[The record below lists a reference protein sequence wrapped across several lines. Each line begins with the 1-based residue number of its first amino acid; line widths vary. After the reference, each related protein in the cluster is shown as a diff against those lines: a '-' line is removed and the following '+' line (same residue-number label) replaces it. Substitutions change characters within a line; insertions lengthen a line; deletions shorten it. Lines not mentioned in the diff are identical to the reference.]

1 MNGVGV
7 DRLGEVSTDGAW
19 SSFFR
24 VGSAHQ
30 LTVQSDGVFAFQ
42 NLNNNRAGSHEG
54 NQVTEEAALAVLSV
68 EAFGFGFGQL
78 LDFRGNDFQAGFF
91 EASGDLADDV
101 FGNCVR
107 LDDRESTLNSHGKLQ
122 NMSVTKN

>member
-7 DRLGEVSTDGAW
+7 DGFSEVSADGAW

-30 LTVQSDGVFAFQ
+30 LTVQSDSVFAFQ
-42 NLNNNRAGSHEG
+42 NLNNNRTGDHES
-54 NQVTEEAALAVLSV
+54 NQVTEETALFVLSV

-78 LDFRGNDFQAGFF
+78 LQFRSNDAQPAFSKRVVISPITFLAT
-91 EASGDLADDV
+91 ASGLMIEK
-101 FGNCVR
+101 VR
-107 LDDRESTLNSHGKLQ
+107 
-122 NMSVTKN
+122 

>member
-7 DRLGEVSTDGAW
+7 DRLGEVSTDGAG

-42 NLNNNRAGSHEG
+42 NLYNDRAGSHEG

-68 EAFGFGFGQL
+68 EPSASA
-78 LDFRGNDFQAGFF
+78 LDSCLIF
-91 EASGDLADDV
+91 EATIFRPASSKRVVILPMTFLATASG
-101 FGNCVR
+101 
-107 LDDRESTLNSHGKLQ
+107 
-122 NMSVTKN
+122 